1 VLGQSTFG
9 PLLALV
15 LASAFFALK
24 SDQFM
29 TGDNLSL
36 IVQQSIEVGVLA
48 IGETLVILT
57 AGIDLSNGF
66 VMAFGTIVMTKLAVD
81 NGVNPF
87 LAMALGIAVC
97 TAFGLAN
104 GLLVTRIRLP
114 AFIVTLGTLN
124 IASALTH
131 IYSNDETISGL
142 PSQMTWLSTTF
153 TIGGTAIT
161 YASVVM
167 FGLFGIAWYILAHTA
182 TGRHVYAMGNNPEA
196 ARLTGIRTDRLLL
209 GVYATAGFVYG
220 LAGLLLVSR
229 TEVGDP
235 NTGATDNLDSIT
247 AVVLGGISLFGG
259 RGNVLGALIGTL
271 IVGVIRNGLTLL
283 GVDSIYQ
290 VLITGCLVIVAVS
303 IDQIARRRR
312 T

>member
-1 VLGQSTFG
+1 V
-9 PLLALV
+9 
-15 LASAFFALK
+15 
-24 SDQFM
+24 
-29 TGDNLSL
+29 
-36 IVQQSIEVGVLA
+36 
-48 IGETLVILT
+48 
-57 AGIDLSNGF
+57 
-66 VMAFGTIVMTKLAVD
+66 
-81 NGVNPF
+81 
-87 LAMALGIAVC
+87 
-97 TAFGLAN
+97 
-104 GLLVTRIRLP
+104 LVTGIRLP

-131 IYSNDETISGL
+131 IYSKDETISGL
-142 PSQMTWLSTTF
+142 PSSMTWLSHTF
-153 TIGGTAIT
+153 TVGGTEIT

-167 FGLFGIAWYILAHTA
+167 FAMFGVAWYVLGKTS
-182 TGRHVYAMGNNPEA
+182 TGRHIYALGNNAEA

-209 GVYATAGFVYG
+209 GVYATAGLIYG
-220 LAGLLLVSR
+220 FAGLLLVSR

-235 NTGATDNLDSIT
+235 NAGATDNLDSIT

-259 RGNVLGALIGTL
+259 RGSVIGALIGTL

-290 VLITGCLVIVAVS
+290 VLITGVLVIAAVS